1 MKFEKFISRKYRKNR
16 HSALVSFI
24 SLTSI
29 IGIMLGVATLI
40 MTINVMSGFS
50 NILRDKIVGA
60 NSHIIVNKASMTLIP
75 DWYYVQG
82 DIEAVDGVKAV
93 SPFIMSQSLVQY
105 GNLFQ
110 GISVRAVIA
119 EEEVMVSNVGDSIIL
134 GDFLAIDNYDKAKI
148 VIDGFVGKNATL
160 GGGDTTLTN
169 NANADGLPASKPI
182 SLLSLPTIAIGSV
195 AATNLGLGIGDV
207 IELLSPNGAS
217 TPFGFVPKVQKFV
230 VVAIFSSGVYE
241 YDAALLYMSL
251 NSAQHFYG
259 FNDQISGFSV
269 KTDSFKHAAQTADAI
284 NDKLGIIFS
293 AKDWLSLNSSLF
305 AALKLEEAAMFLIL
319 IIIIV
324 VSSFNIASVVAVTT
338 RDKKRD
344 IGIMKSMGATDRSIT
359 NIFLRLGFFLGLTGT
374 ILGNIIALVLS
385 YILGKYKIIEL
396 SESVYNVDTIPI
408 QIIPS
413 AFVIVSISSLI
424 ITLLA
429 AYFPSKHASK
439 MEPLEGIR
447 DDS

>member
-29 IGIMLGVATLI
+29 IGITLGVATLI

-75 DWYYVQG
+75 DWYYVQE
-82 DIEAVDGVKAV
+82 DIEAVEGVKAV

-110 GISVRAVIA
+110 GISVRAVIP
-119 EEEVMVSNVGDSIIL
+119 EEEVLVSNVGDSIIL
-134 GDFLAIDNYDKAKI
+134 GDFLAMDNYDKAKE
-148 VIDGFVGKNATL
+148 VIDGFVGENAIL
-160 GGGDTTLTN
+160 GGSN
-169 NANADGLPASKPI
+169 INPEGLPESKPI
-182 SLLSLPTIAIGSV
+182 TLLSLPTIAIGSV

-251 NSAQHFYG
+251 NSAQQFYG

-269 KTDSFKHAAQTADAI
+269 KTNSFKHAAQTADAI

-429 AYFPSKHASK
+429 AYFPAKHASK

>member
-1 MKFEKFISRKYRKNR
+1 MKLEKFISLKYRKNR
-16 HSALVSFI
+16 HSSLVSFI

-29 IGIMLGVATLI
+29 VGIMLGVATLI

-75 DWYYVQG
+75 EWYYVQS
-82 DIEAVDGVKAV
+82 DIEAVEGVKAV
-93 SPFIMSQSLVQY
+93 SPFIMSQSLVQF

-110 GISVRAVIA
+110 GISVRAVNA
-119 EEEVMVSNVGDSIIL
+119 EEEVLVSNVGDSIIL
-134 GDFLAIDNYDKAKI
+134 GDFLAIDNYDKAKA
-148 VIDGFVGKNATL
+148 VLDGFVGSN
-160 GGGDTTLTN
+160 TTIPTIPTGIGEAGEAGEGVNIL
-169 NANADGLPASKPI
+169 D
-182 SLLSLPTIAIGSV
+182 LPTIAIGAV
-195 AATNLGLGIGDV
+195 AATNFGLGIGDV
-207 IELLSPNGAS
+207 IELLSPNGSS
-217 TPFGFVPKVQKFV
+217 TPFGFVPRVQKFV
-230 VVAIFSSGVYE
+230 VVAIFSSGVFE
-241 YDAALLYMSL
+241 YDASLLYMSL
-251 NSAQHFYG
+251 PAAQSFYG
-259 FNDQISGFSV
+259 FADQVSGFSV
-269 KTDSFKHAAQTADAI
+269 KTESFKHAAQTADAI
-284 NDKLGIIFS
+284 NAKLGIIFS
-293 AKDWLSLNSSLF
+293 ANDWLSLNSSLF

-344 IGIMKSMGATDRSIT
+344 IGIMKAMGASDKSIT

-374 ILGNIIALVLS
+374 VLGNIVALVLS
-385 YILGKYKIIEL
+385 YVLGKYKIVEL

-413 AFVIVSISSLI
+413 AFLIVSVSSLI

-429 AYFPSKHASK
+429 SYVPSKQASR